1 MRRKRI
7 KSNGTLMAWS
17 NGKQTHLRR
26 KQTWELKADFVR
38 QQQQY
43 RRRVAAGYE
52 WASDR
57 PAVMRGESMLREE
70 YSDRLWGVGLHVESM
85 LELMQAAVQL
95 IDWDEIVLGPE
106 INYYHPN
113 LSRFRYLIGRC
124 RKRVDEDPRLE
135 PLLANSMA
143 HDWFVEMEERYA
155 GCKVSGW
162 TV

>member
-7 KSNGTLMAWS
+7 KSNGTLVAWS
-17 NGKQTHLRR
+17 NGEETHLRR
-26 KQTWELKADFVR
+26 EQTRELKADFVR

-43 RRRVAAGYE
+43 RRRVAAGFE

-113 LSRFRYLIGRC
+113 LSRYRYLIGRC
-124 RKRVDEDPRLE
+124 RERANEDHRLE
-135 PLLANSMA
+135 PLLANSTA
-143 HDWFVEMEERYA
+143 QDWFVEMEERYA

-162 TV
+162 TD

>member
-17 NGKQTHLRR
+17 NGEETHLRR
-26 KQTWELKADFVR
+26 EQTRELKADFVR

-43 RRRVAAGYE
+43 RRRVAEGYE

-85 LELMQAAVQL
+85 L

-113 LSRFRYLIGRC
+113 LSRYRYLIGRC
-124 RKRVDEDPRLE
+124 RERVDEDPRLE
-135 PLLANSMA
+135 PLLVNSTA
-143 HDWFVEMEERYA
+143 QDWFVEMEERYA
-155 GCKVSGW
+155 GCKVTGW
-162 TV
+162 TD

>member
-1 MRRKRI
+1 
-7 KSNGTLMAWS
+7 MAWS
-17 NGKQTHLRR
+17 NGEETHLRR
-26 KQTWELKADFVR
+26 EQTRELKADFVR

-43 RRRVAAGYE
+43 RRRVAKGYE

-113 LSRFRYLIGRC
+113 LSRFRYLIDRC
-124 RKRVDEDPRLE
+124 RERVDEDPRLE
-135 PLLANSMA
+135 PLLANSTA
-143 HDWFVEMEERYA
+143 LDWFVEMEQRYA
-155 GCKVSGW
+155 GCKNTGW
-162 TV
+162 IA

>member
-1 MRRKRI
+1 
-7 KSNGTLMAWS
+7 MAWS
-17 NGKQTHLRR
+17 NGEETHLRR
-26 KQTWELKADFVR
+26 EQTRELKADFVR

-43 RRRVAAGYE
+43 RRRVAGGYE
-52 WASDR
+52 WESDR

-70 YSDRLWGVGLHVESM
+70 YSDRLWVVGLHVESM

-113 LSRFRYLIGRC
+113 LSRYRYLIGRC
-124 RKRVDEDPRLE
+124 QERANEDPRLV

-143 HDWFVEMEERYA
+143 QDWFVEMEQRYA
-155 GCKVSGW
+155 GCKVTGW
-162 TV
+162 IS

>member
-1 MRRKRI
+1 
-7 KSNGTLMAWS
+7 MAWS
-17 NGKQTHLRR
+17 NGEETHLRR
-26 KQTWELKADFVR
+26 EQTRELKADFVR

-43 RRRVAAGYE
+43 RRRVAAGHE

-85 LELMQAAVQL
+85 LELMLAAVQL

-113 LSRFRYLIGRC
+113 LSRYRYLIGRC
-124 RKRVDEDPRLE
+124 RERVDEDPRLE
-135 PLLANSMA
+135 PLLANSIA
-143 HDWFVEMEERYA
+143 QDWFVEMEQRYA

-162 TV
+162 TD

>member
-17 NGKQTHLRR
+17 NGKETHLRR
-26 KQTWELKADFVR
+26 EQTRELKADFVR

-43 RRRVAAGYE
+43 RRRVAEGNE

-57 PAVMRGESMLREE
+57 PEVMRGESMLREE

-85 LELMQAAVQL
+85 LELMLAAVQL

-106 INYYHPN
+106 INYHHRN
-113 LSRFRYLIGRC
+113 LSRFRYLVSRC
-124 RKRVDEDPRLE
+124 WERVREDPTLE
-135 PLLANSMA
+135 PLLANSTA
-143 HDWFVEMEERYA
+143 YDWFLEMEQKYA
-155 GCKVSGW
+155 GCKGTGW
-162 TV
+162 IG

>member
-17 NGKQTHLRR
+17 NGEETHLRR
-26 KQTWELKADFVR
+26 EQTRELKADFVR

-43 RRRVAAGYE
+43 RRRVAEGYE
-52 WASDR
+52 WETDT
-57 PAVMRGESMLREE
+57 PAVLRGESMLREE

-85 LELMQAAVQL
+85 LELMLAAVQL

-113 LSRFRYLIGRC
+113 LSRYRYLIGRC
-124 RKRVDEDPRLE
+124 RERVDEAPRLE

-143 HDWFVEMEERYA
+143 QDWFVEMEQRYA
-155 GCKVSGW
+155 GSKVTGW
-162 TV
+162 IS